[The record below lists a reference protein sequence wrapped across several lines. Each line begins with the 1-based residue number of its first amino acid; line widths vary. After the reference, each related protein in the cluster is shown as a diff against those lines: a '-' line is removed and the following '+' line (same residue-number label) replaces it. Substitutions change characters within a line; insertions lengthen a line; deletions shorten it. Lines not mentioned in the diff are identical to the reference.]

1 MVDAGE
7 TVQNPRD
14 PCTVPTVRRRP
25 YYACVSN
32 ALPARTG
39 GGRVGAAVVETGCQL
54 LKSIGGGCW
63 GEVDGDH
70 SSGGKGREEDRP
82 ECERRCEREGEE
94 EKRSGEGRRIR
105 CGVVREASKD
115 TVFLRSSRRKRG
127 RMQHASGGVD
137 RTGMV
142 HANCGNGGSSAF
154 SGPSQTSQTR
164 HARQARQAQSCRP
177 PGKHRPASRAPTAY
191 Q

>member
-7 TVQNPRD
+7 TVQNRRD
-14 PCTVPTVRRRP
+14 PCTVPTTRRLP

-39 GGRVGAAVVETGCQL
+39 GGRVGAAVVEACCQL

-63 GEVDGDH
+63 GELDGTTAPGERGGKRTGP
-70 SSGGKGREEDRP
+70 SASAVVSGKGRRRRGAEKAGGSGVV
-82 ECERRCEREGEE
+82 RCERLARIWYSCAPAGGNEGGC
-94 EKRSGEGRRIR
+94 STLA
-105 CGVVREASKD
+105 VVSTGLVWSTPIVA
-115 TVFLRSSRRKRG
+115 T
-127 RMQHASGGVD
+127 GGPV
-137 RTGMV
+137 
-142 HANCGNGGSSAF
+142 
-154 SGPSQTSQTR
+154 PSQGPAKPDKPDTPE
-164 HARQARQAQSCRP
+164 QAQSCRP